1 MARGAGKNGWALF
14 LLILAGVML
23 GSLIGH
29 LTSNIGALS
38 WLDYGTSFGLK
49 SPVTLD
55 LGIMVLTF
63 GLTIKFSVASLI
75 GILIGH
81 HISFY
86 LRKRTGFPSFFTVL
100 WRLPSGNK
108 YSRRNSGCKDHILLT
123 ARCFFYI
130 RFFS

>member
-75 GILIGH
+75 GILIAAIILSLI
-81 HISFY
+81 HI
-86 LRKRTGFPSFFTVL
+86 
-100 WRLPSGNK
+100 
-108 YSRRNSGCKDHILLT
+108 
-123 ARCFFYI
+123 
-130 RFFS
+130 

>member
-55 LGIMVLTF
+55 L
-63 GLTIKFSVASLI
+63 VASLI
-75 GILIGH
+75 GILIAAIIYH
-81 HISFY
+81 FI
-86 LRKRTGFPSFFTVL
+86 
-100 WRLPSGNK
+100 
-108 YSRRNSGCKDHILLT
+108 
-123 ARCFFYI
+123 
-130 RFFS
+130 

>member
-75 GILIGH
+75 GILIAA
-81 HISFY
+81 I
-86 LRKRTGFPSFFTVL
+86 
-100 WRLPSGNK
+100 
-108 YSRRNSGCKDHILLT
+108 
-123 ARCFFYI
+123 
-130 RFFS
+130 

>member
-49 SPVTLD
+49 SPVTGSGD
-55 LGIMVLTF
+55 YGTDIWSYDQIQCSQSDRYF
-63 GLTIKFSVASLI
+63 DRC
-75 GILIGH
+75 H

-108 YSRRNSGCKDHILLT
+108 YSRRNSGGKDHILLT

>member
-1 MARGAGKNGWALF
+1 MVYSKREYEQTNGGNSMARGAGKNGWALF

-75 GILIGH
+75 GILIAAIIYH
-81 HISFY
+81 FI
-86 LRKRTGFPSFFTVL
+86 
-100 WRLPSGNK
+100 
-108 YSRRNSGCKDHILLT
+108 
-123 ARCFFYI
+123 
-130 RFFS
+130 

>member
-63 GLTIKFSVASLI
+63 SLTIKFSVASLI
-75 GILIGH
+75 GILIAAIIYH
-81 HISFY
+81 FI
-86 LRKRTGFPSFFTVL
+86 
-100 WRLPSGNK
+100 
-108 YSRRNSGCKDHILLT
+108 
-123 ARCFFYI
+123 
-130 RFFS
+130 